1 MVDKNNEPILINVYA
16 GTCND
21 NVVYEELPAVF
32 IGNKKYELLASPG
45 LALDLAKGDI
55 IDITENHL
63 PAKVLSRGG
72 NFCIQI
78 YDTEHNHIPIL
89 EKLVSELGGSI
100 DGINNGNLA
109 ISVPATAGLDKINA
123 LFDSF
128 TNLTNIQWFVGN
140 KYKNPEDPS
149 DETLLDWWLKVF

>member
-1 MVDKNNEPILINVYA
+1 MVDKKNELILINVYA
-16 GTCND
+16 GTCNGD
-21 NVVYEELPAVF
+21 VVFEELPAIF
-32 IGNKKYELLASPG
+32 IGNTKYELLVSPG
-45 LALDLAKGDI
+45 LALNLAKGDI
-55 IDITENHL
+55 IDIAENHL

-78 YDTEHNHIPIL
+78 YDTGQNHIPIL
-89 EKLVSELGGSI
+89 EELVSELGGSI

-109 ISVPATAGLDKINA
+109 ISVPATAGLDKINT
-123 LFDSF
+123 LFDRF

-149 DETLLDWWLKVF
+149 DETLSDWWLKV